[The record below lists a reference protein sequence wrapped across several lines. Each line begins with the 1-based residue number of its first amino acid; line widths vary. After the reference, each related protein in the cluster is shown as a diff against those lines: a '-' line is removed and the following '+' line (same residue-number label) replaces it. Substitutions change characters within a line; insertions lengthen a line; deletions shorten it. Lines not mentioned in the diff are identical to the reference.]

1 MQDIIDVWLKVQAA
15 WLYLEPIFSSE
26 DIMAQMPEEGRRFRT
41 VDGTWKKCMK
51 CTAED
56 PLVLNA
62 TGQPGLLENLR
73 KSLELLE
80 LIQKGRVQKIQ
91 NIRLVWTPDY
101 LGAFTSAWIGE
112 IMTVNLGNMTINL
125 GHMTVNLGLLIPAA
139 YS

>member
-1 MQDIIDVWLKVQAA
+1 MWDEKLISMQDIIDVWLKVQAA

-62 TGQPGLLENLR
+62 TGQPGLLENLK

-80 LIQKGRVQKIQ
+80 LIQKGRVQKILRILIGQ
-91 NIRLVWTPDY
+91 NIMVILKISLRDLPTSSSKKTDWLIGFYGLDLV
-101 LGAFTSAWIGE
+101 
-112 IMTVNLGNMTINL
+112 
-125 GHMTVNLGLLIPAA
+125 
-139 YS
+139 

>member
-41 VDGTWKKCMK
+41 VDGTWKKIMK
-51 CTAED
+51 CTSED

-62 TGQPGLLENLR
+62 TGQPGMLENLR

-80 LIQKGRVQKIQ
+80 LIQKGRVR
-91 NIRLVWTPDY
+91 NYHTVLLTLHRYPRTY
-101 LGAFTSAWIGE
+101 LRRYMYE
-112 IMTVNLGNMTINL
+112 Y
-125 GHMTVNLGLLIPAA
+125 HP
-139 YS
+139 